1 MTGKEVKEELIEYII
16 ENKLSPFNS
25 SRTLIKEKQKL
36 EIFKTKDAKAVF
48 NKVINQISGYFSFS
62 DASNIL
68 KFFSFTDDAKE
79 VEKRQEFFKRI
90 KWHDNSFLREL
101 KAPKPFWKP
110 KYNVIVVTSD
120 EKTFVQLQKLE
131 CPVQF
136 INSENDVTGLE
147 DYDIIQVIDC
157 DDFSSL
163 LEQLP
168 QTVFLDSMDEV
179 YLERYLTILSGW
191 KHNLEILQ
199 KNKTDENI
207 EKIVTQ
213 LTPMLKYIEDQPFEK
228 LTREH
233 VESKLDG
240 INEYVS
246 SEMKKITLTGD
257 NLFTMLNAGKM
268 PAEVEQIAE
277 KAIEQSRIPPHLFNP
292 TIPITIDEQE
302 LARHIKKQDSEEFT
316 KIVENVKKQVEL
328 LSSIPKKLQEISNC
342 LVYYDFIAGISG
354 FMANAKDFP
363 ILAEELSFYGAKNV
377 FLNDKAQ
384 PISFLL
390 NEQNKCSILTG
401 ANSGGKTTL
410 LEHIIQLITMLQ
422 IGLPVN
428 GKVKIPIFTEVYYFA
443 KTRGSSSRGAFE
455 NLLTQMSS
463 IKPGKKTLILADE
476 IEAVTEPGV
485 AGRVISATAEYFIA
499 KGCFLVVATHL
510 GQEIQ
515 KNLPKYSRID
525 GIEAK
530 GLDEKH
536 ELIVDH
542 NPVLGKLASSTPELI
557 VEKLASSKKQ
567 DYFKFLN
574 EMLKKLKNNK
584 G

>member
-1 MTGKEVKEELIEYII
+1 MAGKEVREDILEYVR
-16 ENKLSPFNS
+16 ENKLSPFS
-25 SRTLIKEKQKL
+25 SSKTQVKEKQGL
-36 EIFKTKDAKAVF
+36 EIFKTKDAKTVF
-48 NKVINQISGYFSFS
+48 NRVISQISSYFSFS
-62 DASNIL
+62 DTSNIL
-68 KFFSFTDDAKE
+68 KFFKFTEDTRE
-79 VEKRQEFFKRI
+79 IEKRQEFFKKI
-90 KWHDNSFLREL
+90 KWQDNSFLKEL
-101 KAPKPFWKP
+101 KTPKQFWKP
-110 KYNVIVVTSD
+110 KYNVVVVTSD

-136 INSENDVTGLE
+136 INSQDDVSGLE
-147 DYDIIQVIDC
+147 DYDIVQVIDC
-157 DDFSSL
+157 GDFSGL

-168 QTVFLDSMDEV
+168 QAVFLDSADEV

-191 KHNLEILQ
+191 KNNLEILV
-199 KNKTDENI
+199 KNKTNEDI

-213 LTPMLKYIEDQPFEK
+213 LAPLLKYTEDKPFEK

-246 SEMKKITLTGD
+246 SEMKKITLSGE
-257 NLFTMLNAGKM
+257 NLFAMLHAGKM
-268 PAEVEQIAE
+268 PAEVEQIVE
-277 KAIEQSRIPPHLFNP
+277 KAIEQSKIPPHLFKP
-292 TIPITIDEQE
+292 SIPVAIDEQE
-302 LARHIKKQDSEEFT
+302 LASHMKKQDSEEFT
-316 KIVENVKKQVEL
+316 KVVESVKKQVEM
-328 LSSIPKKLQEISNC
+328 LSSIPKKLQELSDC
-342 LVYYDFIAGISG
+342 LVYYDFVAGISG

-363 ILAEELSFYGAKNV
+363 ILADEFSFYGAKNV
-377 FLNDKAQ
+377 FLDDKAQ

-390 NEQNKCSILTG
+390 DEKNKCSMLTG

-410 LEHIIQLITMLQ
+410 IEHIIQLITLLQ

-428 GKVKIPIFTEVYYFA
+428 GKVKIPVFTEVYYFA
-443 KTRGSSSRGAFE
+443 KTKGSTSKGAFE

-485 AGRVISATAEYFIA
+485 ASRIIGATAEYFIE

-542 NPVLGKLASSTPELI
+542 NPVLGKLANSTPELI

-574 EMLKKLKNNK
+574 EMLKKGKK
-584 G
+584 